1 MTSDSFTVPTPL
13 ELPRATCPGQ
23 AAGSCRKAT
32 PRLWGWGSKVV
43 KGEGGRG
50 GPGAAPSS
58 RAAVGPPARTHSAV
72 PPKHKSC
79 LLCPAPPPPPGCSN
93 RQGHWLEPR
102 PQPCRLGPSGGGGY
116 RGSLPAQ
123 SPLLLR
129 GPLSHFRIGSRLRA
143 AAARGRSP
151 VLEGDQQ
158 PGVQDVLLGFP
169 RVISCKG
176 KGRGTQRKKN
186 RASFAASRWG
196 MT

>member
-1 MTSDSFTVPTPL
+1 MGL
-13 ELPRATCPGQ
+13 RGCEAGRG
-23 AAGSCRKAT
+23 AAGDQAQLRVLGAA
-32 PRLWGWGSKVV
+32 
-43 KGEGGRG
+43 GRG
-50 GPGAAPSS
+50 HPHAPIPQFPQNTSLAFS
-58 RAAVGPPARTHSAV
+58 G
-72 PPKHKSC
+72 
-79 LLCPAPPPPPGCSN
+79 PAPPPPPGCSN

-102 PQPCRLGPSGGGGY
+102 PQPCRSGPSGGGGS
-116 RGSLPAQ
+116 RGSLPAL
-123 SPLLLR
+123 SPLGLR
-129 GPLSHFRIGSRLRA
+129 GPLSHFRIGSRRRA
-143 AAARGRSP
+143 ASARGRSP